1 MGHPTTSVP
10 PEGRRMEDFMNFFD
24 VDWLQKGA
32 DLMKEAFT
40 FKKYKAMSPVLAV
53 LSGIVMIP
61 VVLLSFLLAAV
72 YFLLSF
78 FFSIEITPI
87 KFLHGLITKEGKDV
101 MHATQFAVY
110 WIAWPVVFFFY
121 VLASALLVFLAM
133 FYALL
138 SILTFVWSFGGFKFH
153 LFPVEADISIDV
165 KEEYPVI
172 LPALL
177 VLGGVVILLILPLTF
192 TLIDCIKIEFF
203 DFFLTIWKLKTVDM
217 IRYDFI
223 FGFLYSL
230 ILMCPR
236 PAAAVGSEE
245 KTDSDAE

>member
-87 KFLHGLITKEGKDV
+87 KFLHGLITKEG
-101 MHATQFAVY
+101 
-110 WIAWPVVFFFY
+110 
-121 VLASALLVFLAM
+121 
-133 FYALL
+133 
-138 SILTFVWSFGGFKFH
+138 
-153 LFPVEADISIDV
+153 
-165 KEEYPVI
+165 
-172 LPALL
+172 
-177 VLGGVVILLILPLTF
+177 
-192 TLIDCIKIEFF
+192 
-203 DFFLTIWKLKTVDM
+203 
-217 IRYDFI
+217 
-223 FGFLYSL
+223 
-230 ILMCPR
+230 
-236 PAAAVGSEE
+236 
-245 KTDSDAE
+245 